1 MGMSMKR
8 VYKILFGIVAMVLAV
23 ACGGDDSP
31 VGEKWGY
38 TECYED
44 FMGNN
49 YEPTIMERE
58 LEFTLSP
65 DACKLFEG
73 KGYLTFYVSESKD
86 EYVAPKG
93 INVYLNGEKCHNHRL
108 KVYLGDIQN
117 DKLSLNVGLQ
127 FTEIKDVNDYT
138 LYFGYDIDEK
148 SEAVSYNKSVRID
161 GVEDHKVVLAEDL
174 QVDLGELESVGVVV
188 EQKVIMNPLLNIL
201 LWIFG
206 SIITIFILSVI
217 ISRMMT
223 PTIKVSYIALTGIY
237 QKRVRVKGYNSVVFT
252 SRRQKQSFIHKLY
265 KGTILYEVHPSWV
278 SNVEILP
285 RDKKSVRIRFDGK
298 DYACDNLT
306 LAKNQHYTLSD
317 LTNRTKIDINVL

>member
-1 MGMSMKR
+1 MKR
-8 VYKILFGIVAMVLAV
+8 VYKILFGIVAMVLAA

-44 FMGNN
+44 FMGYN

-65 DACKLFEG
+65 DACKLFDG
-73 KGYLTFYVSESKD
+73 KGYITFYVSESKD

-93 INVYLNGEKCHNHRL
+93 VNVYLNGEKCDNHCL

-148 SEAVSYNKSVRID
+148 SDAVSYNKSVRID
-161 GVEDHKVVLAEDL
+161 GVVHNVVLAEDL

-201 LWIFG
+201 LWVLG
-206 SIITIFILSVI
+206 SIITIFILSII

-223 PTIKVSYIALTGIY
+223 PTIKVSRIVLTGVY
-237 QKRVRVKGYNSVVFT
+237 HKQLRVRGYNSVVFT
-252 SRRQKQSFIHKLY
+252 SRKQKQGFFSKLY

-278 SNVEILP
+278 SDVNIKP
-285 RDKKSVRIRFDGK
+285 CNNRSVRLQRSN
-298 DYACDNLT
+298 DYMCDSLY
-306 LAKNQHYTLSD
+306 LEKNKSY
-317 LTNRTKIDINVL
+317 VLENTATRQKTDVRIH

>member
-1 MGMSMKR
+1 MKR
-8 VYKILFGIVAMVLAV
+8 VYNILFGIMAMVLAV

-44 FMGNN
+44 FLGYK
-49 YEPTIMERE
+49 YEPQLMERE

-65 DACKLFEG
+65 DACKLFKG
-73 KGYLTFYVSESKD
+73 KGYITFYVSESKD

-93 INVYLNGEKCHNHRL
+93 INVYLNGEKCDNHRL

-148 SEAVSYNKSVRID
+148 SDAVSYNKSVRID
-161 GVEDHKVVLAEDL
+161 GVDHDVVLAEDL
-174 QVDLGELESVGVVV
+174 HVDLGELESVGVVV

-201 LWIFG
+201 LWVLG

-223 PTIKVSYIALTGIY
+223 PKIKVSYIALTGNY
-237 QKRVRVKGYNSVVFT
+237 QQRVRVKGKRSVVFT
-252 SRRQKQSFIHKLY
+252 NTRKKQGFWSKLY
-265 KGTILYEVHPSWV
+265 KGTILYNVHPSWV
-278 SNVEILP
+278 SDVTFEP
-285 RDKKSVRIRFDGK
+285 RGDKLVMRFNSDN
-298 DYACDNLT
+298 YACDNFL
-306 LAKNQHYTLSD
+306 LQRNQHYTLND

>member
-1 MGMSMKR
+1 MKR

-44 FMGNN
+44 FMGYN

-93 INVYLNGEKCHNHRL
+93 INVYLNGEKRDNHRL

-148 SEAVSYNKSVRID
+148 SDAVSYNRSVRID
-161 GVEDHKVVLAEDL
+161 GVDHNVVLAEDL
-174 QVDLGELESVGVVV
+174 QVDLGELESDGIVI
-188 EQKVIMNPLLNIL
+188 EQEVIMNPLLEIL
-201 LWIFG
+201 LWVVG
-206 SIITIFILSVI
+206 SIVTIFILSVI
-217 ISRMMT
+217 ISRIMT
-223 PTIKVSYIALTGIY
+223 PTIKVSRIVLTGVY
-237 QKRVRVKGYNSVVFT
+237 HKQLRVRGYNSVVFT
-252 SRRQKQSFIHKLY
+252 SRKQKQGFFSKLY

-278 SNVEILP
+278 SDVNIKP
-285 RDKKSVRIRFDGK
+285 CNNRSVRLQRSN
-298 DYACDNLT
+298 DYMCDSLY
-306 LAKNQHYTLSD
+306 LEKNKSY
-317 LTNRTKIDINVL
+317 VLENTATRQKTDVRIH

>member
-44 FMGNN
+44 FMWDN

-73 KGYLTFYVSESKD
+73 KGYITFYVSESKD

-93 INVYLNGEKCHNHRL
+93 INVYLNGEKCDNHRL

-138 LYFGYDIDEK
+138 LYFGYDINEK
-148 SEAVSYNKSVRID
+148 NDAVSYNKSVRID
-161 GVEDHKVVLAEDL
+161 GVEHDVVLAEDL

-201 LWIFG
+201 LWVLG
-206 SIITIFILSVI
+206 SIITIFILSII

-223 PTIKVSYIALTGIY
+223 PKIGVSRIILTGVY
-237 QKRVRVKGYNSVVFT
+237 HKQVRVKGYISVVLT
-252 SRRQKQSFIHKLY
+252 SRKQKQGFFSKLY
-265 KGTILYEVHPSWV
+265 KGTILYEVHPSWMSDV
-278 SNVEILP
+278 TILP
-285 RDKKSVRIRFDGK
+285 RSNKSVALRYDVSKYTSDSRVLEK
-298 DYACDNLT
+298 T
-306 LAKNQHYTLSD
+306 KTYTLED
-317 LTNRTKIDINVL
+317 MTTRQKTTINVL